1 MPLTDNP
8 QHKEIAG
15 VETLEWITYEQAE
28 KENDE
33 LLRRLVS
40 EFLAEC
46 NVSVSEGK
54 ELVANEEQA
63 HLETL
68 FSQSWTGGTTRT
80 AY

>member
-1 MPLTDNP
+1 MPPTDNP
-8 QHKEIAG
+8 QHKETAG

-33 LLRRLVS
+33 LSRQLVS
-40 EFLAEC
+40 EFLTERNLSLEA
-46 NVSVSEGK
+46 K